1 MAASTT
7 EKAVDIDALGEEPLD
22 LEAVIA
28 DFANDSSQDFLVL
41 PASLSPDERLNCK
54 SLVGRYETLDCKSI
68 GFGAERSLHIFR
80 RRGSKDTSST
90 NSDAIQSTAAPD
102 VKLKVKNTF
111 IHAWLDENDGKLHSS
126 GAIIR
131 TCPADF
137 RHVLES
143 IGSLSQPMK
152 SDGDVDFDGT
162 SCSTAVERP
171 LSPDPFEHDAPCLI
185 ANVSCPAETQLKP
198 TMPTGMEG
206 NRPTALS
213 DDSLAKPDCQSQAPR
228 EQHLLPPELLAQNLP
243 PPPTS
248 PVSVAPLQQGTEVE
262 IDGLVQQPAFNG
274 LVGVVQSWD
283 PEMRRYDVLLSA
295 MPDGSGQRRTK
306 LKRENLRQRT
316 PPPPLLAATTTI
328 LLDSCIEQPVID
340 AASPHYLQH
349 IYHDGS
355 AYHDAMTYHESTG
368 APGWNGHSPAEAG
381 ARPFMT
387 ADPSDVSHLNHC
399 EDWTYHGIEADHL
412 DVSHLNHCE
421 DWTYHGSFNIGAN
434 AALTTERVSEQQLW
448 QPSLYEDA
456 CHPQAWPDP
465 TRVDLLS
472 TQPVVSPVCA

>member
-1 MAASTT
+1 
-7 EKAVDIDALGEEPLD
+7 
-22 LEAVIA
+22 
-28 DFANDSSQDFLVL
+28 
-41 PASLSPDERLNCK
+41 
-54 SLVGRYETLDCKSI
+54 
-68 GFGAERSLHIFR
+68 
-80 RRGSKDTSST
+80 
-90 NSDAIQSTAAPD
+90 
-102 VKLKVKNTF
+102 
-111 IHAWLDENDGKLHSS
+111 
-126 GAIIR
+126 
-131 TCPADF
+131 
-137 RHVLES
+137 
-143 IGSLSQPMK
+143 
-152 SDGDVDFDGT
+152 
-162 SCSTAVERP
+162 
-171 LSPDPFEHDAPCLI
+171 
-185 ANVSCPAETQLKP
+185 
-198 TMPTGMEG
+198 
-206 NRPTALS
+206 
-213 DDSLAKPDCQSQAPR
+213 
-228 EQHLLPPELLAQNLP
+228 
-243 PPPTS
+243 
-248 PVSVAPLQQGTEVE
+248 
-262 IDGLVQQPAFNG
+262 
-274 LVGVVQSWD
+274 
-283 PEMRRYDVLLSA
+283 MRRYDVLLSA

-368 APGWNGHSPAEAG
+368 APGWSGHSPAEAG

-387 ADPSDVSHLNHC
+387 ADPS
-399 EDWTYHGIEADHL
+399 